1 MNSLPLCEWT
11 KAQKAQNNEFVE
23 NGLKN
28 WGLADQTD
36 IRGDSDDQRIKWE
49 NKFVKKESSSVKSE
63 DVCSYISFSSLV
75 TSLTPECPCPAL
87 FSFSPPFILFLSL
100 IPTFHVHARWLVLIL
115 VLSTPP
121 ISLHVVAVRL
131 KYTIQI
137 SPPH

>member
-1 MNSLPLCEWT
+1 MNSLLLFEWT

-28 WGLADQTD
+28 WGLVDQTD

-75 TSLTPECPCPAL
+75 TSLTPERFFVLLSFFFPSFYIVSL
-87 FSFSPPFILFLSL
+87 FDPYLSR
-100 IPTFHVHARWLVLIL
+100 AC
-115 VLSTPP
+115 
-121 ISLHVVAVRL
+121 
-131 KYTIQI
+131 
-137 SPPH
+137 